1 MEETRGIPG
10 ACWLDQSAS
19 VGSSERSCLSGCLR
33 LSLPTYTKSTS
44 VLYMCTYTRTHLS
57 HVHSHISKHKHIHTS
72 IKKII
77 THQVLTFG
85 AKRSQLAESSNNR
98 QISGYSEFHVT
109 AALSHNCIKT
119 CGLSLVRQD
128 CPGKADG
135 AFHCWMELPRMRMLA
150 YGLYHMGA
158 IPWLTK
164 G

>member
-1 MEETRGIPG
+1 MEATRGIPG

-19 VGSSERSCLSGCLR
+19 LGSRERSCLSGCLC
-33 LSLPTYTKSTS
+33 LSLPTYTESTS

-72 IKKII
+72 IKNII
-77 THQVLTFG
+77 THQVLTFR
-85 AKRSQLAESSNNR
+85 AKRSHSAESWNNR
-98 QISGYSEFHVT
+98 QISGYSKFHMT
-109 AALSHNCIKT
+109 AALSHNCIKN

-128 CPGKADG
+128 CPGKTDG

-150 YGLYHMGA
+150 SGLYHMGS